1 MMIDDLRRRVGESE
15 MAYICRICSMK
26 GQIGR
31 WDDIKDI
38 LNEELG
44 YEYTESAYRKKYQQG
59 QAYVVANEEIIFDN
73 QRYLDN
79 IREEREKLQRERYK
93 LQTEK
98 LEYNRWLREHARD
111 ELFEEK
117 VVNAIYDIVGKQS
130 PVSPIVS
137 SRDERCGVLS
147 FADCHF
153 GADFS
158 INGLNG
164 TIMNVYNPDVF
175 YARMEILLGE
185 VIEYCKKENLKTL
198 KVFNLGDSLDGF
210 LRHEQLKNLRHGVVD
225 SAILFADYMARW
237 LRRLSEDVGVEYYWT
252 DGNHGELRLL
262 DGRKGAHSDDNIEKV
277 IAHIIEIHNEDNL
290 NFAMIHDASGFIF
303 TEAVGYNI
311 LGIHGEVK
319 DLKSALRDYSD
330 VYGVQIDYLFAG
342 HKHHTTFDNCGVR
355 KGCIG
360 VGSIIG
366 SDNYSFRLRKSADAT
381 ASLIIFEKNK
391 GKTDEH
397 TFVLN

>member
-1 MMIDDLRRRVGESE
+1 MISDLKRRVGESE
-15 MAYICRICSMK
+15 AAFIYRICSMK

-31 WDDIKDI
+31 WDDIKEI
-38 LNEELG
+38 LNRELG

-59 QAYVVANEEIIFDN
+59 QAYVIANEEVFAEN
-73 QRYLDN
+73 ESYLESM
-79 IREEREKLQRERYK
+79 RQEREKLQRERYK

-98 LEYNRWLREHARD
+98 LEYNKWLREHARD

-117 VVNAIYDIVGKQS
+117 IIESIYNNVGKNT
-130 PVSPIVS
+130 PVSPIAS
-137 SRDERCGVLS
+137 RRDERCGVLS

-153 GADFS
+153 GADFF

-164 TIMNVYNPDVF
+164 KIINAYNPDIF
-175 YARMEILLGE
+175 YERMEKLLGE
-185 VIEYCKKENLKTL
+185 TIDYCKKEDLKTL
-198 KVFNLGDSLDGF
+198 KIFNLGDSLDGF
-210 LRHEQLKNLRHGVVD
+210 LRHEQLKNLRYGVID
-225 SAILFADYMARW
+225 SAILFADYMSRW
-237 LRRLSEDVGVEYYWT
+237 LRKLSEHIGVEYYWT

-262 DGRKGAHSDDNIEKV
+262 DGRKGAHVDDNIEKV
-277 IAHIIEIHNEDNL
+277 VAHIIKIYNEDNP
-290 NFAMIHDASGFIF
+290 NFEMICNDSGFIF

-319 DLKSALRDYSD
+319 DLKAALKDYADIYD
-330 VYGVQIDYLFAG
+330 VKIDYLFAG
-342 HKHHTTFDNCGVR
+342 HKHHTTFDNCGVK

-360 VGSIIG
+360 VGSIVG
-366 SDNYSFRLRKSADAT
+366 SDNYSFKLRKSADAT